1 VIRPLKPI
9 RLEKMMS
16 FLKGNIEYAEDEDAV
31 LVNFAAELTAA
42 IYPIALEHG
51 VGDRWIDLELDL
63 WRVITEIVVKWDR
76 SSRHISSPREWGAWR
91 EVMLEE
97 LVEAA
102 CRTAVR
108 HNNLHS
114 FTELQFS
121 LHRSF
126 HAAIEKKVRSFRR
139 SPVELVRTISERE

>member
-63 WRVITEIVVKWDR
+63 WRVITEMVVKWDSASPR
-76 SSRHISSPREWGAWR
+76 IGSPREWEAWR
-91 EVMLEE
+91 EGLLAE

-102 CRTAVR
+102 CRTTLR
-108 HNNLHS
+108 NNTLLLLPES
-114 FTELQFS
+114 QLGMY
-121 LHRSF
+121 RSF
-126 HAAIEKKVRSFRR
+126 HAAIEKMVRGFRG